1 MQNLQSDRWAGIFV
15 LFFFEDNEFY
25 SKFSCASTHKISLSS
40 VEYMYVCMCSKSAFC
55 VKSVFF
61 LCILY
66 TIFVLF
72 YFVSFCFIL
81 HFYAFV
87 KCVVSS
93 TFSAHLPL
101 LALGT
106 TDVSGC
112 VALAREHTRTA
123 GRTHAAKAF
132 CEVIKHL
139 AYNTVEWVLIAQWQ
153 KGRCEAKLEGVTI
166 NSEGNHLLGRHKCW
180 SDPGWTAC
188 DLDESSWE

>member
-1 MQNLQSDRWAGIFV
+1 MSNKNSAAG
-15 LFFFEDNEFY
+15 
-25 SKFSCASTHKISLSS
+25 
-40 VEYMYVCMCSKSAFC
+40 C
-55 VKSVFF
+55 VSGFNCHITINTVRNPDFKTLLNKVQQKCILCKKHIF

-123 GRTHAAKAF
+123 GRTHAARAF

-153 KGRCEAKLEGVTI
+153 KGRREAKLEGVTI